1 MTRWAKDV
9 SPGNVLPDYPRPQM
23 VRNEWLNLNGLWEYA
38 IAADGQGPPDR
49 FDGRILVP
57 FAVESALSGVGQ
69 ALLPAQRLWY
79 RRTFDLPS
87 AWRGLKTL
95 LHFGAVDY
103 EATVWVNGHPVGTH
117 CGGYTPFSFDI
128 TNQVHEGTENEILV
142 SVWDPTDT
150 GDQER
155 GKQVLRPNTIWYTAV
170 SGIWQT
176 VWLEPVPE
184 VHICGL
190 QMNPDVD
197 RGLLS
202 LQVRVEGAGARF
214 QLQVEAFA
222 GAEPVA
228 AACGPVAQ
236 GLVLSIPRPNLWSP
250 ESPHLYEL
258 TITLVC
264 GDQVL
269 DRVESYFGMRKFG
282 LEKDEA
288 GIWRLFLNNRPCFHY
303 GPLDQGYWPDGLYTA
318 PTDEALRFDVELC
331 KKLGFNTI
339 RKHVKVEPARWYY
352 HCDRLGIVVWQ
363 DMPNGGKAIGGL
375 TALLALNQK
384 LNLHD
389 TRGLRRFGRARPA
402 SREQYQLELEAMIE
416 SLRDTPCIGMW
427 ILFNEGWGQFD
438 AAPIARWVQAC
449 DPTRPV
455 DHASG
460 WFDQGG
466 GDVASTHIYFKSL
479 KLPAASRRRAALIS
493 EFGGYSLE
501 CEGHVWQPGK
511 HFGYRALP
519 TSDELTAAYV
529 HLLRNELKPLIRQGL
544 SGAVYTQWTDVEIEL
559 NGYLTYDR
567 ALLKMDLDQIAPLHR
582 QLDGLLPP
590 GA

>member
-1 MTRWAKDV
+1 MAEPERV
-9 SPGNVLPDYPRPQM
+9 VG
-23 VRNEWLNLNGLWEYA
+23 VRDCSGRA
-38 IAADGQGPPDR
+38 GPPDR

-236 GLVLSIPRPNLWSP
+236 GWS
-250 ESPHLYEL
+250 
-258 TITLVC
+258 
-264 GDQVL
+264 
-269 DRVESYFGMRKFG
+269 
-282 LEKDEA
+282 
-288 GIWRLFLNNRPCFHY
+288 
-303 GPLDQGYWPDGLYTA
+303 
-318 PTDEALRFDVELC
+318 
-331 KKLGFNTI
+331 
-339 RKHVKVEPARWYY
+339 
-352 HCDRLGIVVWQ
+352 
-363 DMPNGGKAIGGL
+363 
-375 TALLALNQK
+375 
-384 LNLHD
+384 
-389 TRGLRRFGRARPA
+389 
-402 SREQYQLELEAMIE
+402 
-416 SLRDTPCIGMW
+416 
-427 ILFNEGWGQFD
+427 
-438 AAPIARWVQAC
+438 
-449 DPTRPV
+449 
-455 DHASG
+455 
-460 WFDQGG
+460 
-466 GDVASTHIYFKSL
+466 
-479 KLPAASRRRAALIS
+479 
-493 EFGGYSLE
+493 
-501 CEGHVWQPGK
+501 
-511 HFGYRALP
+511 
-519 TSDELTAAYV
+519 
-529 HLLRNELKPLIRQGL
+529 
-544 SGAVYTQWTDVEIEL
+544 
-559 NGYLTYDR
+559 
-567 ALLKMDLDQIAPLHR
+567 
-582 QLDGLLPP
+582 
-590 GA
+590 